1 MVINMEEQDR
11 SLQQLEQHAFY
22 KEAEKL
28 RIGMCIRV
36 VLYLAVIAGASFAM
50 HRYLDRSIGKYW
62 PIVPLGGI
70 ITAKWFFKHP
80 WEDYRE
86 AYKKG
91 CVYGALES
99 LFTDLYYDPYDGI
112 SDRTISETGMMYMGD
127 RVHTEDY
134 IRASFN
140 GIPFEQSDL
149 RIEEKQVRSDAGR
162 RRRNRIYGS
171 PRYSSYYARI
181 FSGRWMIFP
190 LDKPFRTSVQILQ
203 KGFRNTIPRRNAE
216 QHSSDTVFER
226 TGMELES
233 FQKDF
238 RVLVRNSHNSHSIV
252 TPALMEQV
260 QNLSKHVKGKL
271 MIGFLSDELHISID
285 DNGNSLEPPINIFL
299 PIRGESAVKR
309 LRSEMEAITQFF
321 DWIRCNS
328 QFYD

>member
-1 MVINMEEQDR
+1 MEEQDSALR
-11 SLQQLEQHAFY
+11 QSEQRALY
-22 KEAEKL
+22 RQAEKH
-28 RIGMCIRV
+28 RVGMCVRV
-36 VLYLAVIAGASFAM
+36 VLYLAVLAGAAFAM

-86 AYKKG
+86 AYKNG
-91 CVYGALES
+91 CVYAALES
-99 LFTDLYYDPYDGI
+99 LFTDLHYNPYDGI
-112 SDRTISETGMMYMGD
+112 SDRVISETGLIYMGD

-149 RIEEKQVRSDAGR
+149 CIEELREESGSS
-162 RRRNRIYGS
+162 RNRRGFGADAN
-171 PRYSSYYARI
+171 RKKGAYYAKI
-181 FSGRWMIFP
+181 FSGRWMIFT
-190 LDKPFRTSVQILQ
+190 LDKPFRANMQILQ
-203 KGFRNTIPRRNAE
+203 KGFRNSVHRGMVAR
-216 QHSSDTVFER
+216 HSSDTVFER

-233 FQKDF
+233 LHKDF
-238 RVLVRNSHNSHSIV
+238 RVLVRSVHGGSVI
-252 TPALMEQV
+252 TPTLMGQV
-260 QNLSKHVKGKL
+260 QALSGQVKGKL
-271 MIGFLSDELHISID
+271 MLGFLGDELHVSID

-299 PIRGESAVKR
+299 PIREESAVKR